1 MDEGE
6 RMSLGRIVGMSLG
19 EEHYQGVRN
28 ACDEYEMTEA
38 EVVRHCVSMG
48 LEMFLARYVR
58 LDGDLGMYEM
68 IEQFAAELGLPAHVV
83 ARGAIQEGLQNG
95 LERFVGRS
103 RQARD
108 EETLRQMRE
117 ALRLDEQ
124 DRPV

>member
-6 RMSLGRIVGMSLG
+6 SMSIGRIVGMSLG
-19 EEHYQGVRN
+19 EEHYQGVRK

-48 LEMFLARYVR
+48 LEMFLARYVH

-68 IEQFAAELGLPAHVV
+68 IEQLAAELGLPAHVV
-83 ARGAIQEGLQNG
+83 ARGAIQEGLQKG
-95 LERFVGRS
+95 LERFVQRS

-108 EETLRQMRE
+108 EETLRQMRG
-117 ALRLDEQ
+117 ALGLDEQ